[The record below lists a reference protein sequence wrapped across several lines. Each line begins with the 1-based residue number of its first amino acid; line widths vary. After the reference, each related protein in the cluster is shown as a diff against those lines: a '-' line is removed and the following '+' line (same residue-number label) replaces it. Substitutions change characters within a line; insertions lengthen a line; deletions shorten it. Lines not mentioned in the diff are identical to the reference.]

1 MTYWTYF
8 TMPMYICLI
17 TMLAEVFHPLQLTIN
32 SMKLTLHCIFSHINN
47 TYTIEFPLEHADG
60 MYHSE
65 NHWQLPHVNIS
76 YILFTNREKDGI
88 PLNQH
93 CSSQCKWEHSHI
105 LYLPEVQCM
114 CSLFFFFYRISV
126 FKLKAD
132 YTVAWYVGFCP
143 GLPALKLPQD
153 TKIRAVYATV
163 LTSEG
168 SLPRLYIP
176 F

>member
-1 MTYWTYF
+1 
-8 TMPMYICLI
+8 MPMYICLI
-17 TMLAEVFHPLQLTIN
+17 TMLAVVFHPLQLTIN

-114 CSLFFFFYRISV
+114 CSLFFF
-126 FKLKAD
+126 LQN
-132 YTVAWYVGFCP
+132 FCFSTKSRLHS
-143 GLPALKLPQD
+143 GL
-153 TKIRAVYATV
+153 ICGV
-163 LTSEG
+163 
-168 SLPRLYIP
+168 LPRFACTKASP
-176 F
+176 GH